1 MIPNRDKL
9 TNKEKI
15 IAILLTLTVVVSS
28 ILFPFVTDWLSS
40 FGIPKNVI
48 DVSSIILVTLSVIW
62 VFGRYTWIM
71 SA

>member
-15 IAILLTLTVVVSS
+15 IAALGVVLVCALS
-28 ILFPFVTDWLSS
+28 IFFPMIVDWLSP